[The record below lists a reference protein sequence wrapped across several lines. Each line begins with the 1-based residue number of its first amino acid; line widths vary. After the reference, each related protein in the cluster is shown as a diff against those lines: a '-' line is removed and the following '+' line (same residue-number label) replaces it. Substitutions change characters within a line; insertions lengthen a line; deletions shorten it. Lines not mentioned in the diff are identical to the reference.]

1 MDPLIIC
8 KALEVEG
15 VRGPR
20 GSRVHLWDPMEDP
33 IGLSGWFDES
43 SDDS

>member
-1 MDPLIIC
+1 MGPLIIC

-15 VRGPR
+15 GRGPR
-20 GSRVHLWDPMEDP
+20 GSRVHLWDP
-33 IGLSGWFDES
+33 IGLLGWFDES